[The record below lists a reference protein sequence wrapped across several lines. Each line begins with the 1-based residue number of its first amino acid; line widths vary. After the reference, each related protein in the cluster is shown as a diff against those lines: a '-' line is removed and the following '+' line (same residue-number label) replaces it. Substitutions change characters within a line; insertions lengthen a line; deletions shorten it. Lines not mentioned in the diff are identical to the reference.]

1 MSTSP
6 SAVANVLSFIVQATK
21 AQGKLRLAVSGP
33 SGSGKT
39 FTGINVLAHMGCKK
53 ILVLDTEHGSAAKY
67 ANEFP
72 VKFDVIDNRYWQSK
86 FDPRRLIAV
95 LKQVGPV
102 YDGIVCDSLTHFWMG
117 PGGML
122 SLVDDFAKK
131 TQARTGKYDSFA
143 AWKEADPIYNELVQT
158 ILALPCHFVACLR
171 AKSEYEDV
179 VENGKKKKVKVGMA
193 SQMREGF
200 EYEFDVEGMMTM
212 NHEFIVGKTRCR
224 ALDEQI
230 IAKPGANLAEPL
242 LAWLTDGEDLTQVT
256 APVACEPAPARA
268 VAAVTTVRQG
278 ASEDQSVAND
288 ASPPPAE
295 EQVPPTSRSPE
306 TMPTKLADAFLLKI
320 AEAKSLEELK
330 AVGLEIKAAAKVNKL
345 TSDEYNSI
353 ISPAYSK
360 RSKELKGQAAA

>member
-1 MSTSP
+1 MSNLPNSL
-6 SAVANVLSFIVQATK
+6 NVLSFITQATK
-21 AQGKLRLAVSGP
+21 AQGKLRLAISGP

-39 FTGINVLAHMGCKK
+39 FSGINTLAHMGCKK
-53 ILVLDTEHGSAAKY
+53 ILVLDSEHGSAAKY

-72 VKFDVIDNRYWQSK
+72 VKFDVIDNTYWQSK

-95 LKQVGPV
+95 LKQVGGM
-102 YDGIVCDSLTHFWMG
+102 YDGIVTDSLTHFWMG

-131 TQARTGKYDSFA
+131 AQARNGKYDSFA

-171 AKSEYEDV
+171 AKSDYEDV

-212 NHEFIVGKTRCR
+212 NHDFIVGKTRCR

-230 IAKPGANLAEPL
+230 LPKPGANLAAPL
-242 LAWLTDGEDLTQVT
+242 LAWLTDGEPI
-256 APVACEPAPARA
+256 PVAAPAPPVQQA
-268 VAAVTTVRQG
+268 T
-278 ASEDQSVAND
+278 SVAK
-288 ASPPPAE
+288 AAAPEPPPVSVNAPTEPLIPVATTAAPEAPAE
-295 EQVPPTSRSPE
+295 LTVAQQIV
-306 TMPTKLADAFLLKI
+306 LKI
-320 AEAKSLEELK
+320 ATIESMDALK
-330 AVGLEIKAAAKVNKL
+330 DIGPEIKAALDNK
-345 TSDEYNSI
+345 TITPEERTGAI
-353 ISPAYSK
+353 TKAYSDRMK
-360 RSKELKGQAAA
+360 ALKAQAAAA

>member
-1 MSTSP
+1 MSNLP
-6 SAVANVLSFIVQATK
+6 GIANVLSFITQATK

-39 FTGINVLAHMGCKK
+39 FTAINVLAHMGCKK
-53 ILVLDTEHGSAAKY
+53 ILVLDSEHGSAAKY

-72 VKFDVIDNRYWQSK
+72 VKFDVIDNKYWQSK

-95 LKQVGPV
+95 LKQVGPL
-102 YDGIVCDSLTHFWMG
+102 YDGVVCDSLTHFWMG

-131 TQARTGKYDSFA
+131 AQARNGKYDSFA

-230 IAKPGANLAEPL
+230 VQKPGANLAGPL
-242 LAWLTDGEDLTQVT
+242 LAWLTDGEPVGNEAYKPEAQAVGCVETTPEQAASVGPNVGST
-256 APVACEPAPARA
+256 HENGTPMPVAE
-268 VAAVTTVRQG
+268 
-278 ASEDQSVAND
+278 
-288 ASPPPAE
+288 E

-306 TMPTKLADAFLLKI
+306 TLPTKPVEAFILKI
-320 AEAKSLEELK
+320 AESKNEVELK
-330 AVGLEIKAAAKVNKL
+330 AVATEIKAALKDKKL
-345 TSDEYNSI
+345 TADEYNGVL
-353 ISPAYSK
+353 SPAYSK
-360 RSKELKGQAAA
+360 HSKELKGQAA